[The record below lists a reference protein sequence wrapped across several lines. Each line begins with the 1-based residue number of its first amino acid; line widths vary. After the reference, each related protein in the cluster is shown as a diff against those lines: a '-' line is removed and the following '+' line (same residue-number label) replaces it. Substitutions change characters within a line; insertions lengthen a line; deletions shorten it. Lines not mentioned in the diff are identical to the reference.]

1 MFTSREATFYA
12 FGDGAKH
19 CIYGDHLRRV
29 RPTSEQRR
37 ASLEPWRTEN
47 STVPGGM
54 ENARAANMPWLTELL
69 ADLRYGLTRLRREP
83 GFTLAVMVALAL
95 GIGAN
100 TAIFTVA
107 RAALLKPLPYPNS
120 DRITMVWE
128 TVLERGWDQFPVS
141 APDFLDWRRDAD
153 SFAAIAG
160 FRDGGFNL
168 RAGERT
174 ERIQALQVTEGFFDV
189 MGIRPRIGRPLLP
202 ADTKGDGPAVAILTD
217 SLWKRSFHADPN
229 VIGDTIALDGKP
241 FTVVGVMAP
250 NFRRLT
256 GKELIY
262 TPLVF
267 SSEELVSRNIHSF
280 LVVGRLKQGI
290 AVEAARA
297 QMDAISRRLAKDFPS
312 TNRSFGVSLIPFA
325 EQSVQEIKP
334 LVLIL
339 WGTVGVV
346 LLIACA
352 NVANLLLARGQTRR
366 REFAI
371 RAAIGARRGRIL
383 RQLLAESILL
393 SICGAALGLLPA
405 LWGADLLTRTGIE
418 DFPTLQDVK
427 PDLIVAMFAL
437 GISFLTGVLFG
448 IVPALNLARVEVG
461 EALKNLNA
469 AAVSGWRGHKARS
482 AFIVAEVALSLVL
495 LVAAGLLLRSLMHL
509 RFTGPGFQP
518 DFALTMNLTLDDH
531 KYDSP
536 ERLTGFIDRYLDE
549 ARALPGVQF
558 AAAGSTVPLMSDSN
572 VSGVQIENRPRDPNN
587 GPAAARL
594 SVSPDYFRALGIPIK
609 RGRPFFDADRKNET
623 PVVIVNETFARQYF
637 TGVDP
642 LGRRI
647 RLGSRGKR
655 QSPWMTVVG
664 VSGDVRASR
673 MTAKVAAALYMPI
686 AQEPESSL
694 ALVVRTTIAPEQLA
708 EPLRKLILGLDP
720 DEPVYGVQT
729 MTQVVSTSIASE
741 RVATIL
747 VTGFASLAVILAL
760 MGIYSV
766 VSYSVVSRRR
776 EIGIRMALGAP
787 ASDVL
792 SSLMK
797 QALALVTLGMV
808 IGIAGAYAL
817 SRFLT
822 SFLHGVRPTDPG
834 TFTGMLVLLAI
845 TATLASLIPARRAL
859 RLDPIQ
865 ALRQY

>member
-1 MFTSREATFYA
+1 
-12 FGDGAKH
+12 
-19 CIYGDHLRRV
+19 
-29 RPTSEQRR
+29 
-37 ASLEPWRTEN
+37 
-47 STVPGGM
+47 
-54 ENARAANMPWLTELL
+54 
-69 ADLRYGLTRLRREP
+69 
-83 GFTLAVMVALAL
+83 
-95 GIGAN
+95 
-100 TAIFTVA
+100 
-107 RAALLKPLPYPNS
+107 
-120 DRITMVWE
+120 
-128 TVLERGWDQFPVS
+128 
-141 APDFLDWRRDAD
+141 
-153 SFAAIAG
+153 
-160 FRDGGFNL
+160 
-168 RAGERT
+168 
-174 ERIQALQVTEGFFDV
+174 
-189 MGIRPRIGRPLLP
+189 
-202 ADTKGDGPAVAILTD
+202 
-217 SLWKRSFHADPN
+217 
-229 VIGDTIALDGKP
+229 
-241 FTVVGVMAP
+241 
-250 NFRRLT
+250 
-256 GKELIY
+256 
-262 TPLVF
+262 
-267 SSEELVSRNIHSF
+267 
-280 LVVGRLKQGI
+280 
-290 AVEAARA
+290 
-297 QMDAISRRLAKDFPS
+297 
-312 TNRSFGVSLIPFA
+312 
-325 EQSVQEIKP
+325 
-334 LVLIL
+334 
-339 WGTVGVV
+339 
-346 LLIACA
+346 
-352 NVANLLLARGQTRR
+352 
-366 REFAI
+366 
-371 RAAIGARRGRIL
+371 
-383 RQLLAESILL
+383 
-393 SICGAALGLLPA
+393 
-405 LWGADLLTRTGIE
+405 
-418 DFPTLQDVK
+418 
-427 PDLIVAMFAL
+427 
-437 GISFLTGVLFG
+437 
-448 IVPALNLARVEVG
+448 
-461 EALKNLNA
+461 
-469 AAVSGWRGHKARS
+469 
-482 AFIVAEVALSLVL
+482 
-495 LVAAGLLLRSLMHL
+495 
-509 RFTGPGFQP
+509 
-518 DFALTMNLTLDDH
+518 
-531 KYDSP
+531 
-536 ERLTGFIDRYLDE
+536 
-549 ARALPGVQF
+549 
-558 AAAGSTVPLMSDSN
+558 MSDSN

>member
-1 MFTSREATFYA
+1 
-12 FGDGAKH
+12 
-19 CIYGDHLRRV
+19 
-29 RPTSEQRR
+29 
-37 ASLEPWRTEN
+37 
-47 STVPGGM
+47 
-54 ENARAANMPWLTELL
+54 
-69 ADLRYGLTRLRREP
+69 
-83 GFTLAVMVALAL
+83 
-95 GIGAN
+95 
-100 TAIFTVA
+100 
-107 RAALLKPLPYPNS
+107 
-120 DRITMVWE
+120 
-128 TVLERGWDQFPVS
+128 
-141 APDFLDWRRDAD
+141 
-153 SFAAIAG
+153 
-160 FRDGGFNL
+160 
-168 RAGERT
+168 
-174 ERIQALQVTEGFFDV
+174 
-189 MGIRPRIGRPLLP
+189 
-202 ADTKGDGPAVAILTD
+202 
-217 SLWKRSFHADPN
+217 
-229 VIGDTIALDGKP
+229 
-241 FTVVGVMAP
+241 
-250 NFRRLT
+250 
-256 GKELIY
+256 
-262 TPLVF
+262 
-267 SSEELVSRNIHSF
+267 
-280 LVVGRLKQGI
+280 
-290 AVEAARA
+290 
-297 QMDAISRRLAKDFPS
+297 
-312 TNRSFGVSLIPFA
+312 
-325 EQSVQEIKP
+325 
-334 LVLIL
+334 
-339 WGTVGVV
+339 
-346 LLIACA
+346 
-352 NVANLLLARGQTRR
+352 
-366 REFAI
+366 
-371 RAAIGARRGRIL
+371 
-383 RQLLAESILL
+383 
-393 SICGAALGLLPA
+393 
-405 LWGADLLTRTGIE
+405 
-418 DFPTLQDVK
+418 
-427 PDLIVAMFAL
+427 
-437 GISFLTGVLFG
+437 
-448 IVPALNLARVEVG
+448 
-461 EALKNLNA
+461 
-469 AAVSGWRGHKARS
+469 
-482 AFIVAEVALSLVL
+482 
-495 LVAAGLLLRSLMHL
+495 MHL

-518 DFALTMNLTLDDH
+518 EFALTMNLTLEDH

-623 PVVIVNETFARQYF
+623 PVVVVNETFARQYL

-642 LGRRI
+642 LGKRI
-647 RLGSRGKR
+647 RLGSRGNR

-776 EIGIRMALGAP
+776 DIGIRMALGAP

-797 QALALVTLGMV
+797 QALALVTLGML

-822 SFLHGVRPTDPG
+822 SFLHGVRPTDPW